1 MMTKLFREIP
11 SVDLIIQE
19 KSLANYSQEVVVRA
33 ARLVLSR
40 LRSDIKSGSV
50 TEIPDV
56 VAAVTLEVENMTKCK
71 LRRVVNATGIA
82 LHTNLGRAPL
92 PKVAIDAVSEV
103 ASGYCNLEF
112 DLKSGK
118 RGGRLDGVR
127 DALVQLVGCEDAVV
141 VNNNAAAV
149 LLALSAHAAGAEVVV
164 SRGELVEIGG
174 SFRIPEVLEMSG
186 ATMVEVGTTNRTRA
200 SDYNGAITDK
210 TALLLRVHPSNF
222 RISGFT
228 ERPSVSELAELGVP
242 VLDDLGSGALISF
255 SDEPVVSHALEAGA
269 TAVTFSGDK
278 LLGGSQAGIIC
289 GSSAFVAKCRSH
301 PLYRALR
308 IDKLALAA
316 LEATLRLYVAGRAA
330 EVPVV
335 SMLTS
340 GSEVSAENLLAALE
354 AADISAEI
362 VNDST
367 FTGGGALPDA
377 PMETKAVVIQTAY
390 PEALSTS
397 LRLQSTPIIGRI
409 SKERFMIYPLTLIE
423 GDLER
428 VVSGLEVALMAL
440 TGKE

>member
-1 MMTKLFREIP
+1 MTKLLREIP
-11 SVDLIIQE
+11 SVDQIIRGI
-19 KSLANYSQEVVVRA
+19 SLANYPQEVLVRA
-33 ARLVLSR
+33 ARLVLLQ
-40 LRSDIKSGSV
+40 LRSDIKSGKV

-56 VAAVTLEVENMTKCK
+56 ERAVKLEVETSSRCK
-71 LRRVVNATGIA
+71 LRRVVNGTGIA

-92 PKVAIDAVSEV
+92 PKVAVEAVHEV
-103 ASGYCNLEF
+103 ASGYCNLEY
-112 DLKSGK
+112 DLGSGR

-127 DALVQLVGCEDAVV
+127 EALVQLVGCEDAVV

-149 LLALSAHAAGAEVVV
+149 LLALSAHAAGSEVIV

-186 ATMVEVGTTNRTRA
+186 AKLVEVGTTNRTRA
-200 SDYNGAITDK
+200 SDYERAITEN
-210 TALLLRVHPSNF
+210 TSILLRVHPSNF

-228 ERPSVSELAELGVP
+228 ERPEISDLAALGVP
-242 VLDDLGSGALISF
+242 VLDDLGSGALVSL
-255 SDEPVVSHALEAGA
+255 SDEPVVSKALDEGA

-289 GSSAFVAKCRSH
+289 GSAQFVEKCRAH

-308 IDKLALAA
+308 IDKLALVA
-316 LEATLRLYVAGRAA
+316 LEATLRLYVAGKAS
-330 EVPVV
+330 EVPVIA
-335 SMLTS
+335 MLSNS
-340 GSEVSAENLLAALE
+340 GVVAAESLLEALE
-354 AADISAEI
+354 AAKISAEI
-362 VNDST
+362 VSEST

-377 PMETKAVVIQTAY
+377 PIETKAVVIHTDSA
-390 PEALSTS
+390 EALSAC

-409 SKERFMIYPLTLIE
+409 SKERFMIYPLTLIG

>member
-11 SVDLIIQE
+11 SVDQIIQE

-92 PKVAIDAVSEV
+92 PKVAIDAVGEV

-127 DALVQLVGCEDAVV
+127 DALVHLVGCEDAVV

-200 SDYNGAITDK
+200 SDYNHRQDSA
-210 TALLLRVHPSNF
+210 
-222 RISGFT
+222 
-228 ERPSVSELAELGVP
+228 
-242 VLDDLGSGALISF
+242 
-255 SDEPVVSHALEAGA
+255 VV
-269 TAVTFSGDK
+269 K
-278 LLGGSQAGIIC
+278 
-289 GSSAFVAKCRSH
+289 GSSVKFQDFGF
-301 PLYRALR
+301 Y
-308 IDKLALAA
+308 
-316 LEATLRLYVAGRAA
+316 
-330 EVPVV
+330 
-335 SMLTS
+335 
-340 GSEVSAENLLAALE
+340 
-354 AADISAEI
+354 
-362 VNDST
+362 
-367 FTGGGALPDA
+367 
-377 PMETKAVVIQTAY
+377 
-390 PEALSTS
+390 
-397 LRLQSTPIIGRI
+397 
-409 SKERFMIYPLTLIE
+409 
-423 GDLER
+423 
-428 VVSGLEVALMAL
+428 
-440 TGKE
+440 